1 MINAGVELVWVF
13 ITQSYW
19 GPLRT
24 KGCLFCH
31 KRGILEMD
39 GHCDWLR
46 SFPLRSCSSVM
57 TCSTAVTPSC
67 SSAWILPVATSVWIC
82 WKTIYNG
89 RVKYKVINVNLYHW
103 EERLNNP
110 NACVY
115 KSSRLTFVLIACWR
129 SLFRQ
134 NRWFEWCHN
143 LVKILCQA
151 ACWQHL
157 HEHVLPSSLT
167 EWRPRAKEVPD
178 TLLLFCSLK

>member
-1 MINAGVELVWVF
+1 MINAGVEPVWVF
-13 ITQSYW
+13 ITESYW

-24 KGCLFCH
+24 KGSLFCH
-31 KRGILEMD
+31 KRGILEID

-57 TCSTAVTPSC
+57 TCSRAVTPSC

-89 RVKYKVINVNLYHW
+89 RVNYKVINVNLYHW

-110 NACVY
+110 NAYVY
-115 KSSRLTFVLIACWR
+115 KSSRLTFVLIACWM

-134 NRWFEWCHN
+134 NRWFERCHN
-143 LVKILCQA
+143 LDCVSGCMLTTSAWACAAIVTYWVKTT
-151 ACWQHL
+151 
-157 HEHVLPSSLT
+157 S
-167 EWRPRAKEVPD
+167 
-178 TLLLFCSLK
+178 